1 MTIRYNCV
9 KCGQLLKINDDLAG
23 TPNKCPTCKTKF
35 IVPSP
40 STAASTSDSQP
51 NIISKPD
58 DVGTSGAV
66 PVVSAASAPAP
77 TAAKGPEAPPA
88 PSTATPVA
96 SAPAAAP
103 AAAAPPKPPADEFDP
118 TDVLMA
124 GGPKKAPA
132 KAAAPEKKNE
142 DFDPTDVLM
151 GDGPKK
157 PAAKPAA
164 AAAAPAGVAAAA
176 PAAEKKADF
185 DPADFL
191 MEGKPKKAAVPAPS
205 PAKSAPAAKKSD
217 PAVAA
222 VAEAPAAAA
231 PAPEGDP
238 NFDPADF
245 LMAEKAKAEAP
256 PPEAPKGPPGPGAP
270 PAPRRWGTRAS
281 TAPPASAAAAAAGAT
296 LAAVAPAVVADPNLA
311 DMPSAQPTMVK
322 LPQEAKREPIDI
334 RKAIRAVGWRRW
346 SLLVVSLGFS
356 TGLYWYLNQPKLEVP
371 PLGQV
376 SGVVTLDGK
385 PVSGAT
391 VYFAP
396 EKREYKR
403 DKVSR
408 GLPLRTATGLTDADG
423 RYSLTYVDTVS
434 GTFLGT
440 NRVSVQPMMDEKGKN
455 KVPTAW
461 GRESKNT
468 FDVVEGAN
476 PQFDVVMKSGTGK

>member
-40 STAASTSDSQP
+40 SSAASTSDSQP
-51 NIISKPD
+51 NIVSKPE

-66 PVVSAASAPAP
+66 PVVAAASTPVAA
-77 TAAKGPEAPPA
+77 AAKGPDAPPA
-88 PSTATPVA
+88 SSTATPTA

-103 AAAAPPKPPADEFDP
+103 AAASPPKPPADDFDP

-157 PAAKPAA
+157 AAAKPAA
-164 AAAAPAGVAAAA
+164 AAAPVGAGVTGAAPAA
-176 PAAEKKADF
+176 PAAEKKDDF

-222 VAEAPAAAA
+222 VAEVPAA

-238 NFDPADF
+238 NFDPAEF

-256 PPEAPKGPPGPGAP
+256 PEPPKGPPGPGAP
-270 PAPRRWGTRAS
+270 PAPRRWGARAS

-296 LAAVAPAVVADPNLA
+296 LAAAAPAAADPNLA
-311 DMPSAQPTMVK
+311 DMPAAQPTMVK

-346 SLLVVSLGFS
+346 SLLALSLAFS

-385 PVSGAT
+385 PLAGAT

-408 GLPLRTATGLTDADG
+408 GLPLRTAAGLTDAEG
-423 RYSLTYVDTVS
+423 RYSLTYVDTVP

-440 NRVSVQPMMDEKGKN
+440 NRVSVQPLLDEKGKN

-468 FDVVEGAN
+468 VDVVEGAN
-476 PQFDVVMKSGTGK
+476 RQFDVVMKSGK

>member
-9 KCGQLLKINDDLAG
+9 KCGQLLKIKDDLAG

-40 STAASTSDSQP
+40 SSVASTSDSQP

-58 DVGTSGAV
+58 DLGTSGAV
-66 PVVSAASAPAP
+66 PVVAAVAPAP
-77 TAAKGPEAPPA
+77 PAAAGKEPDSP
-88 PSTATPVA
+88 
-96 SAPAAAP
+96 PAAAP
-103 AAAAPPKPPADEFDP
+103 PSPPKPPADEFDP

-124 GGPKKAPA
+124 GGPRKAPA
-132 KAAAPEKKNE
+132 KAAAPEKKAE

-157 PAAKPAA
+157 PVAKPAA
-164 AAAAPAGVAAAA
+164 TAAAPAGAASAA
-176 PAAEKKADF
+176 PAAEKKDDF

-191 MEGKPKKAAVPAPS
+191 MEGKPKKAVVPAPS

-256 PPEAPKGPPGPGAP
+256 PEPPKGPPGPGAP
-270 PAPRRWGTRAS
+270 PAPRRWGAKAS

-311 DMPSAQPTMVK
+311 DMPAAQPTMVK
-322 LPQEAKREPIDI
+322 LPQETKREPIDI

-346 SLLVVSLGFS
+346 SLLVLSLGFS

-385 PVSGAT
+385 PVPGAT

-440 NRVSVQPMMDEKGKN
+440 NRVSVQAILDEKGKN
-455 KVPTAW
+455 KVPTTW

-468 FDVVEGAN
+468 VDVVEGAN
-476 PQFDVVMKSGTGK
+476 RQFDIVMKSGK